1 MNPAIAS
8 RIADQLE
15 VAVAM
20 LRRTPVSRVQ
30 VEQAQRL
37 VRAEAELLHL
47 LCDENFSRR
56 EVDDR
61 RRDT

>member
-37 VRAEAELLHL
+37 VRAEAELLNL
-47 LCDENFSRR
+47 LCAENFSRR

-61 RRDT
+61 RRET

>member
-20 LRRTPVSRVQ
+20 LRRTPVSRIQ

-47 LCDENFSRR
+47 LCGENFSRR
-56 EVDDR
+56 EVDD
-61 RRDT
+61 